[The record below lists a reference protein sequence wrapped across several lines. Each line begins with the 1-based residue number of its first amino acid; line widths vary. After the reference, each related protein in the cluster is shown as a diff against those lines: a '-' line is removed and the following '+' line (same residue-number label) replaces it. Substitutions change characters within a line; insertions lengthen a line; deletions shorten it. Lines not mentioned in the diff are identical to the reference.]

1 MQINLTGHHVDITE
15 PLKGYV
21 DTKFDRLARH
31 FDHVIKVHVILS
43 VEKLRQK
50 AEATIRINGA
60 NVFAETVHEDMYAA
74 IDGLIDKLDRQ
85 VLKYKE
91 KRTSH
96 RGSNQGQKVP
106 GTGAAAAPDGEAVE
120 PADADAPPEVLA
132 AAAEFAA
139 AEGADGL
146 DRTDFEPAGATAAV
160 DAGAPTAARN

>member
-1 MQINLTGHHVDITE
+1 MQINLTGHHVAITE

-50 AEATIRINGA
+50 AEATIHINGA
-60 NVFAETVHEDMYAA
+60 NVFADSVHEDMYAA

-96 RGSNQGQKVP
+96 RGNGQKAATENEP
-106 GTGAAAAPDGEAVE
+106 ESAAGAAGAEA
-120 PADADAPPEVLA
+120 LA
-132 AAAEFAA
+132 AGER
-139 AEGADGL
+139 ED
-146 DRTDFEPAGATAAV
+146 
-160 DAGAPTAARN
+160 